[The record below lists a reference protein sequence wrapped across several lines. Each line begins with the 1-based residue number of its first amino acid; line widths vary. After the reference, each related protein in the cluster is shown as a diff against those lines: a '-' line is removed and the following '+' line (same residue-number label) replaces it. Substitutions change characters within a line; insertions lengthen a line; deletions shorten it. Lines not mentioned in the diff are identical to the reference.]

1 MKHKQFNRKLVLRKQ
16 TIANMT
22 GDEMNV
28 LRGGEECT
36 HFRTSC
42 PVEFCPPT
50 WDCTLTYCNT
60 CNTMCPQS
68 CPGTICA

>member
-28 LRGGEECT
+28 LRGGEACT

-42 PVEFCPPT
+42 FNPL
-50 WDCTLTYCNT
+50 CTTTEETRCDTCGTY
-60 CNTMCPQS
+60 CPQS
-68 CPGTICA
+68 CWTVCA